1 MIELEENIKKLKY
14 YIDKNKISEAYDM
27 IYKIELGNLCNISY
41 RNSCKF
47 KYLKNKLNE
56 KMIFRNMNLLSRKK
70 YESNLNKLTLYLA
83 YDKYDEALKYC
94 QKLYSNTNMLI
105 FKYYL
110 GYIYFMNGSYED
122 ATKILLE
129 YMEEGS
135 EKYFESVK
143 MLKIMNRNVEKYLIY
158 N

>member
-122 ATKILLE
+122 ATKKLLE

-143 MLKIMNRNVEKYLIY
+143 MLKIMNKNIEKYLIY

>member
-1 MIELEENIKKLKY
+1 MP
-14 YIDKNKISEAYDM
+14 
-27 IYKIELGNLCNISY
+27 
-41 RNSCKF
+41 
-47 KYLKNKLNE
+47 
-56 KMIFRNMNLLSRKK
+56 
-70 YESNLNKLTLYLA
+70 
-83 YDKYDEALKYC
+83 
-94 QKLYSNTNMLI
+94 I

-143 MLKIMNRNVEKYLIY
+143 MLKIMNKNVEKYLIY

>member
-1 MIELEENIKKLKY
+1 MP
-14 YIDKNKISEAYDM
+14 
-27 IYKIELGNLCNISY
+27 
-41 RNSCKF
+41 
-47 KYLKNKLNE
+47 
-56 KMIFRNMNLLSRKK
+56 
-70 YESNLNKLTLYLA
+70 
-83 YDKYDEALKYC
+83 
-94 QKLYSNTNMLI
+94 I

-110 GYIYFMNGSYED
+110 GYIFFMNGSHED

-143 MLKIMNRNVEKYLIY
+143 ILKIMNKNVEKYLIY